1 MSGSDAVNRQA
12 EDGHFD
18 AKTSASTPGPVP
30 AAKAPAWAGLTRA
43 RETGQRLLAATGT
56 WAGRPQSGNALRAIP
71 SRQHGTLDYVLGVI
85 LIALPYLGGFANR
98 RGAEWVPVLVGMAL
112 IGYSLFTNY
121 ERGMMR
127 VIPLSVHLRLDLGVG
142 LILIVAG
149 IFVSIRHRIGAGDGH
164 PWHPVG
170 GTEPGYRRRRRRYR
184 RPAGSTG
191 HDADGTKRPGM
202 PPAVGP
208 SDAAGRPAYPVP
220 HDGCGTPEQVRGAIN
235 SGHTGDKVA
244 MNDPAASPLGS
255 DDEASDTHDEDG
267 LRTAREAAEAAGLSR
282 PGGICL
288 TRTTRSL
295 PSRPSVRRSRRNVRR
310 TGLPMT
316 CVMNTTVVSSF
327 GSIQNAVAAAP
338 PQKYSPSVPGSLVL
352 ATLMLTPQP
361 MEKPTPA

>member
-56 WAGRPQSGNALRAIP
+56 WAARPQSGSALRAIP

-127 VIPLSVHLRLDLGVG
+127 VVPFSVHLRLDLGAG
-142 LILIVAG
+142 LILIAAG
-149 IFVSIRHRIGAGDGH
+149 IIV
-164 PWHPVG
+164 
-170 GTEPGYRRRRRRYR
+170 
-184 RPAGSTG
+184 STG
-191 HDADGTKRPGM
+191 VGSALAMAALGALLAGLSQVTAADADDTAGLPVPPAMTRTERSVRGM

-220 HDGCGTPEQVRGAIN
+220 PGGAERSEQVRGAIN

-244 MNDPAASPLGS
+244 MNDPAAAPLGS
-255 DDEASDTHDEDG
+255 DAEASDSHDEGG
-267 LRTAREAAEAAGLSR
+267 LRTAREAA
-282 PGGICL
+282 
-288 TRTTRSL
+288 
-295 PSRPSVRRSRRNVRR
+295 
-310 TGLPMT
+310 
-316 CVMNTTVVSSF
+316 
-327 GSIQNAVAAAP
+327 QKP
-338 PQKYSPSVPGSLVL
+338 PD
-352 ATLMLTPQP
+352 
-361 MEKPTPA
+361 